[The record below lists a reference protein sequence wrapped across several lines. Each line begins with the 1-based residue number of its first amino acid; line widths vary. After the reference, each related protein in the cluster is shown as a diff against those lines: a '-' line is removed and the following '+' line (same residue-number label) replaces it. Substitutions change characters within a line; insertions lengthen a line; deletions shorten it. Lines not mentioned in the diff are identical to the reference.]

1 MKEESMTSARADT
14 ESTTTTDAASDG
26 PSIAGMTVPTTEIRE
41 TVDRVARS
49 VPDVARSSR
58 SLMEDAMQN
67 IERSSDERVAAG
79 VTLSLGLAIGM
90 LLGGAPRIL
99 TVLALVPVAAFGL
112 VLMDRRTSGTART
125 SSSRSSAG

>member
-1 MKEESMTSARADT
+1 MTTTSSTTETTTSATRD
-14 ESTTTTDAASDG
+14 SDAATTG
-26 PSIAGMTVPTTEIRE
+26 PTIAGMTVPTAEIRD
-41 TVDRVARS
+41 TIDRVAQS
-49 VPDVARSSR
+49 VPDVARNSR
-58 SLMEDAMQN
+58 TMMEDAMQN

-112 VLMDRRTSGTART
+112 VLMDRRTGATGRGT
-125 SSSRSSAG
+125 SRSSAS

>member
-1 MKEESMTSARADT
+1 M
-14 ESTTTTDAASDG
+14 TTTRETTDVTTRDDTSTEPAT
-26 PSIAGMTVPTTEIRE
+26 IAGMTVPTAEIRD
-41 TVDRVARS
+41 TIDRVAQS

-58 SLMEDAMQN
+58 TLMEDAMQN

-99 TVLALVPVAAFGL
+99 TALALVPVAAFGL
-112 VLMDRRTSGTART
+112 VLMDRRSGATGRTPRST
-125 SSSRSSAG
+125 SSAAA

>member
-1 MKEESMTSARADT
+1 MTTTSSTT
-14 ESTTTTDAASDG
+14 ETTTTDE
-26 PSIAGMTVPTTEIRE
+26 PTTEPTIAGLTVPTAEIRD
-41 TVDRVARS
+41 TIDRVAQS
-49 VPDVARSSR
+49 MPEVARNSR
-58 SLMEDAMQN
+58 TLMEDAMQN

-112 VLMDRRTSGTART
+112 VLMDRRGSATGRT
-125 SSSRSSAG
+125 TRASAA

>member
-1 MKEESMTSARADT
+1 MTSTRTDRDT
-14 ESTTTTDAASDG
+14 ETSDTADS
-26 PSIAGMTVPTTEIRE
+26 PSIAGMPVPTAEIRE
-41 TVDRVARS
+41 TVDRVART
-49 VPDVARSSR
+49 VPEVARSSR
-58 SLMEDAMQN
+58 SLMEHAMQN

-112 VLMDRRTSGTART
+112 VLMDRRNPGSRASG
-125 SSSRSSAG
+125 SRSSAA